1 MTIVSVLNPK
11 GGSGKTTL
19 TTQLARALQLQGFSV
34 LLVDSDPQGS
44 ARDWHAVNED
54 NPVPLIALDRA
65 GGFKT
70 LPGIAAGYDFTLI
83 DGAAKLET
91 IIAAAIK
98 VSDAI
103 LIPVQPSPYDIWAAS
118 DLVELIQTRQ
128 QITEGSPKA
137 AFVVSRA
144 IKATRLEKDVV
155 EALKEYEFAAL
166 KTAVIQRQVYP
177 QTAAAGKTVFDSD
190 NPAAIAEIRAL
201 TDDLLNLL
209 NLFNKTSNWEQKIA

>member
-1 MTIVSVLNPK
+1 MPIVSVLNPK

-19 TTQLARALQLQGFSV
+19 TTQLARSLQLVGFSV

-103 LIPVQPSPYDIWAAS
+103 LIPVQPSPYDIWAAG

-128 QITEGSPKA
+128 QVTEGHPKA
-137 AFVVSRA
+137 AFIISRA
-144 IKATRLEKDVV
+144 ISGTRLERDVS
-155 EALKEYEFAAL
+155 EALKEYDFPAL
-166 KTAVIQRQVYP
+166 KTPVIQRQVYP
-177 QTAAAGKTVFDSD
+177 QTAATGKTVFDAD
-190 NPAAIAEIRAL
+190 NPAAIAEINQL
-201 TDDLLNLL
+201 TLDLLDLLNLT
-209 NLFNKTSNWEQKIA
+209 KMEKIA